1 MLLMLKPLRM
11 LLMPL
16 LLHRPKLRA
25 LLQAVVLHTVAV
37 LAIEHLPGVV
47 IVLPLVEVVT
57 ALLPVVA
64 LPLHLLLAVA
74 ATLLGLELQ
83 MVLMLQVIGKA
94 TNSLVNKSSDIL

>member
-11 LLMPL
+11 LLMQLPL
-16 LLHRPKLRA
+16 HKLRLRA
-25 LLQAVVLHTVAV
+25 LLQVVLATVAV

-47 IVLPLVEVVT
+47 IVLPLVGVVT